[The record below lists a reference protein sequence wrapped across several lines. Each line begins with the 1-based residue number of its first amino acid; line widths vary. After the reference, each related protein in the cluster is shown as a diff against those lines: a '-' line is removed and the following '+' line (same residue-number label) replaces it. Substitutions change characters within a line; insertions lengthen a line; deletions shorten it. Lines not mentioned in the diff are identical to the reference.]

1 MEFCIWLKTSHW
13 LCWEL
18 WKYDN
23 GFPLSVTVSEI
34 NSKDQQKGQTSAKF
48 QSFNFFTPSIINA
61 FLKKQY
67 AHLYD
72 LFMSQPRKWVIFL
85 FMEKG
90 LIGDPKSKISHY
102 WKITTIYIF
111 HIILKC
117 YMCGFFFVLFSDFI
131 AYRSSNR
138 FLQLVKLNCSR
149 MSLSTCCG
157 HIMLHQ
163 AYPFIITV
171 KPALKGSIIFPIN

>member
-34 NSKDQQKGQTSAKF
+34 NSKDQLKGQTSAKF
-48 QSFNFFTPSIINA
+48 LSFNFFTPSIINA

-117 YMCGFFFVLFSDFI
+117 LMCVFFLFFFLILLLIGLPTDFF
-131 AYRSSNR
+131 N
-138 FLQLVKLNCSR
+138 
-149 MSLSTCCG
+149 
-157 HIMLHQ
+157 
-163 AYPFIITV
+163 
-171 KPALKGSIIFPIN
+171 